1 MDETSRY
8 TTANIQVYLLR
19 CLAGMSKDFGVSPT
33 RLCQG
38 LGFEVAD
45 LSNPDCRVSFR
56 QASSMIRRA
65 VETAPGRAL
74 GLDLGVNETIGS
86 IGLVGYAMLTSPT
99 LGDAVSLGISMQ
111 NHAGSMLL
119 LDQNQTPCTAS
130 VSAAS
135 QFHEPDILP
144 FLVEE
149 AFGSFLKIV
158 HTLAGDDFKPST
170 IDLSYPKPAYSEQY
184 DRIFKCPIRYEQKHN
199 LFSCDRAWLTRP
211 IATYDP
217 LSHRQAL
224 EILQITK
231 SQEISG
237 TDLLESIERIVRR
250 DLQQA
255 PTLAQV
261 ANQLCMSDR
270 TLRRRLADSG
280 MSYQLILDNVRE
292 KRALTLLGNA
302 RLSMEEIAYEV
313 GFSDSQNFRRA
324 FRRWTG
330 YGPSE
335 VR

>member
-1 MDETSRY
+1 MDDNSRY
-8 TTANIQVYLLR
+8 TTANLQVYLLR
-19 CLAGMSKDFGVSPT
+19 CLAGMSKDFGISPD

-45 LSNPDCRVSFR
+45 LSNPECRVSFR

-65 VETAPGRAL
+65 IETAPGRAL
-74 GLDLGVNETIGS
+74 GLDIGINETIGS

-99 LGDAVSLGISMQ
+99 LGEAVSLGISMQ

-119 LDQNQTPCTAS
+119 LDLHQTPSTAS
-130 VSAAS
+130 VSATS
-135 QFHEPDILP
+135 RYHEPDILL

-149 AFGSFLKIV
+149 AFGNFLKIV
-158 HTLAGDDFKPST
+158 HALVGDDFRPSK
-170 IDLSYPKPAYSEQY
+170 IDLSFPKPAYSEQY
-184 DRIFKCPIRYEQKHN
+184 DRIFRCPIRYEQKDN
-199 LFSCDRAWLTRP
+199 LFSCDATWLARP

-217 LSHRQAL
+217 LSHRQVL

-231 SQEISG
+231 SQEING
-237 TDLLESIERIVRR
+237 PDLLESIERIVRR

-255 PTLAQV
+255 PTLAEV

-280 MSYQLILDNVRE
+280 ISYQVILDNIRK
-292 KRALTLLGNA
+292 KRALTLLTNA
-302 RLSMEEIAYEV
+302 RLSIEEIAYEV
-313 GFSDSQNFRRA
+313 GFSDSHNFRRA

-330 YGPSE
+330 HGPSE